1 MRITYYTFPDSTSE
15 EVLLE
20 NGCCILLK
28 DGSETYSNSI
38 PEDKRDLVQGI
49 DHTINC
55 SVSKAKQLMKKY
67 GGSGITEHIDRDGCL
82 FETTPVRL
90 TGNNSRFKY
99 NHHL

>member
-1 MRITYYTFPDSTSE
+1 MRITYYTFPDNTPE

-20 NGCCILLK
+20 NGCRILLK
-28 DGSETYSNSI
+28 DGSEIHSDSI
-38 PEDKRDLVQGI
+38 PEDKRDSVLEI

-67 GGSGITEHIDRDGCL
+67 GGAGITEHIDRDGCL
-82 FETTPVRL
+82 FETTPVKL
-90 TGNNSRFKY
+90 NGNNSRHKY